1 MSTLKNIIVRM
12 KTRISL
18 FSIGILL
25 IIFSCEKNAELSG
38 NIVNDPE
45 LLNYLYEHATDTVLV
60 ANQQLFM
67 ETYPYRNFTPGV
79 LPSERNNR
87 LIVTLSIVNVDS
99 LVITEKLKAIE
110 LFVIKG
116 EQIWKSIPKDD
127 NNYSPEF
134 KKNLISR
141 NGPEWG
147 TDIYVDVVLK
157 IEDLENSNY
166 KYLISREQQIH
177 RVE

>member
-1 MSTLKNIIVRM
+1 MSILKIIRDRM

-18 FSIGILL
+18 FSMGILL
-25 IIFSCEKNAELSG
+25 FLFSCEKIELSG

-45 LLNYLYEHATDTVLV
+45 LLNYLYDHATDTILIE
-60 ANQQLFM
+60 NQQLLM
-67 ETYPYRNFTPGV
+67 ETYLYRNFTPGV
-79 LPSERNNR
+79 FPSEKNHR
-87 LIVTLSIVNVDS
+87 LIVSLSIVNIDS
-99 LVITEKLKAIE
+99 LGITEKLKAKE

-116 EQIWKSIPKDD
+116 EQIWKSIPRDD

-141 NGPEWG
+141 NGPEWD

-166 KYLISREQQIH
+166 KYLIAREQQIH
-177 RVE
+177 RVD